1 MQARTLQNTVALNGT
16 LARKEIR
23 KVTASSQGLVS
34 AVHSTNGSVARS
46 GDVMFSLNGR
56 DAIAEPGALP
66 FFRSLAP
73 GDQGEDVLELKQ
85 ILAASGDDPGTMDNY
100 FSQQTQFALA
110 QWQAQHHYP
119 NSTPA
124 NPESATVSLEQGTG
138 YKLGPQNT
146 AGLIIGP
153 PPAQTTSFSRQRRR
167 PGRPLST
174 TPRRRDI
181 TIQSVDNSSPRA
193 SRRPS

>member
-1 MQARTLQNTVALNGT
+1 M
-16 LARKEIR
+16 K
-23 KVTASSQGLVS
+23 
-34 AVHSTNGSVARS
+34 STDGSTTHV
-46 GDVMFSLNGR
+46 GQVMFSLGGR

-66 FFRSLAP
+66 FFRASAP

-124 NPESATVSLEQGTG
+124 NPESVTVSLEQGTG
-138 YKLGPQNT
+138 YKVGTQSSARTDHRT
-146 AGLIIGP
+146 AGRTDDVVRLDGSDSGHP
-153 PPAQTTSFSRQRRR
+153 RVVPYRDSPHRARDHDPVGGQPGA
-167 PGRPLST
+167 PGRAGVLRDH
-174 TPRRRDI
+174 RRF
-181 TIQSVDNSSPRA
+181 RA
-193 SRRPS
+193 DRAR